1 VELNDRH
8 VDFKSADFCTQ
19 RHPRDQRM
27 ANDGDNEK
35 ASGSTPSGASGKYPK
50 TMNLEVSSLL
60 LNFCLQKC
68 YKTSHVTKGH
78 SMKRSLP
85 PLGDLEHELLTILW
99 AQGEMTALAVRK
111 QVARKLKDP
120 TIRTVLRRL
129 EEKGYVTH
137 SVVSGTFI
145 YRAKESAETTAA
157 TAVQGIIERF
167 CGGSLERVLL
177 GLVDSGF
184 VDPSQL
190 AVLAGKL
197 KRKPR

>member
-1 VELNDRH
+1 
-8 VDFKSADFCTQ
+8 
-19 RHPRDQRM
+19 M
-27 ANDGDNEK
+27 ANDRDDEK

-50 TMNLEVSSLL
+50 TMSLDVSSFL

-68 YKTSHVTKGH
+68 YKMSHVTQGH

-145 YRAKESAETTAA
+145 YRAKESAEATAA
-157 TAVQGIIERF
+157 TAVQGIVERF

>member
-1 VELNDRH
+1 
-8 VDFKSADFCTQ
+8 
-19 RHPRDQRM
+19 
-27 ANDGDNEK
+27 
-35 ASGSTPSGASGKYPK
+35 
-50 TMNLEVSSLL
+50 
-60 LNFCLQKC
+60 
-68 YKTSHVTKGH
+68 
-78 SMKRSLP
+78 
-85 PLGDLEHELLTILW
+85 
-99 AQGEMTALAVRK
+99 MTALAVRK

-157 TAVQGIIERF
+157 TAVQGIVERF